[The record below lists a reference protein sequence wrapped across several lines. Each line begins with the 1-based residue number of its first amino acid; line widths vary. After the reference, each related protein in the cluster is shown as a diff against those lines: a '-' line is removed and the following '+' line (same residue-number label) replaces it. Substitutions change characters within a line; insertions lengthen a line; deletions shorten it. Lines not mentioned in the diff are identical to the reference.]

1 MRLLKLKLENIT
13 SLKGKHTIDF
23 SEISKQSDLF
33 AITGPTGSGKSSL
46 LMAMAMALY
55 GQNHKGLNAPDLVT
69 THCPYGKIEV
79 EFSLHGKIYNVKWNC
94 QTLKKDGTP
103 RKTPLTQR
111 SWQENGVEIEKDAQD
126 IIGLSWDQFTKVII
140 LNQGQFSEF
149 LTSTFNKRKEIL
161 EKLMGHGQLEVLS
174 KALRRKLSA
183 LEAEID
189 ALEGQTSFAVLMS
202 EEQYLELCQHKD
214 ALDKYLEDINTITIN
229 HSEIEKK
236 LKEDIALKE
245 KSIEISKQYHQ
256 KNILQESLQ
265 AQITKAQ
272 INLKSSDKELNDTQ
286 SLYKERRPF
295 LKEAIHTN
303 DRLERTQLKQSELQK
318 NIEHTIQQKSKK
330 DSAHK
335 EINQTISELKQ
346 KEAEILSKGAIQSD
360 SAEIQENTRL
370 ASQKIVQLEKLIEIR
385 QSHCAHKD
393 EIKDEG
399 TKSKND
405 LFEKINKNLIAN
417 LEKDHNTHS
426 NNIIEA
432 FKAEE
437 IPKLQSLLIEMIDE
451 LEINLKEAKTNQ
463 EELKKQSLEIEYNQ
477 KNAQALEAEIKDSK
491 SRITQLESTLKDKLH
506 SFELLNTQLANT
518 KIVNQRWNLLKL
530 TYDHLHQE
538 TGPQHEHSPTD
549 QECPV
554 CSSKE
559 VQWDQVFKP
568 LDELAGEDLSKQEK
582 LEEELK
588 VLNRTIDSVTLEREH
603 LHKGTLD
610 KEIELT
616 KISTLIENQSNA
628 MEKNLKQNKL
638 SNEEELQYIIEK
650 TREVQY
656 ELSNYLKARER
667 LVIRWKQAEAEVS
680 TDTLNIKD
688 LSTELEALITRLLEF
703 DPTLE
708 HLNYSELLSSIIP
721 TPDQIL
727 QISKLKEKCTLIYKK
742 IDVEIKRSQELSLVL
757 ERLKLSTKNS
767 LSIEQDLSELDKLS
781 TQYEQENKTLANEVT
796 SLTNTISAKKYPK
809 APQEELDSLEE
820 KLEMVRN
827 KREQSNK
834 EKIDI
839 DTRYRQGSEQIN
851 NLKDRMVELEK
862 LHILYI
868 EEIGQSIET
877 LTTLEQNEE
886 LNTFLENAQ
895 LNFELPLL
903 YLKNQSN
910 FIEHLKKYTQK
921 EWNSLQREE
930 VKNSDDKQVNNF
942 ELDKTFLSESVSPQA
957 EQSKNTFMAMNQKKA
972 ALEQEI
978 KTYQEQQKR
987 IEKLSQEINVKKSQ
1001 RDRFEVLNHYIGK
1014 DRFRDFALTILEN
1027 TLLEMANHE
1036 ISSLAEGRYELLH
1049 AKAGK
1054 RSEFMV
1060 KDHWHGGI
1068 ERKVST
1074 LSGGE
1079 TFLLSLGLAMG
1090 LSDITRGQTEIES
1103 FFIDEGFGTLDDE
1116 SIGQVLDCLMAI
1128 QSRGKQI
1135 GLISHV
1141 TSLTSQIPVRL
1152 EVTKNNFG
1160 ESTLQIS

>member
-1 MRLLKLKLENIT
+1 M
-13 SLKGKHTIDF
+13 
-23 SEISKQSDLF
+23 
-33 AITGPTGSGKSSL
+33 
-46 LMAMAMALY
+46 
-55 GQNHKGLNAPDLVT
+55 
-69 THCPYGKIEV
+69 
-79 EFSLHGKIYNVKWNC
+79 
-94 QTLKKDGTP
+94 
-103 RKTPLTQR
+103 
-111 SWQENGVEIEKDAQD
+111 
-126 IIGLSWDQFTKVII
+126 
-140 LNQGQFSEF
+140 
-149 LTSTFNKRKEIL
+149 
-161 EKLMGHGQLEVLS
+161 
-174 KALRRKLSA
+174 
-183 LEAEID
+183 
-189 ALEGQTSFAVLMS
+189 
-202 EEQYLELCQHKD
+202 
-214 ALDKYLEDINTITIN
+214 
-229 HSEIEKK
+229 
-236 LKEDIALKE
+236 
-245 KSIEISKQYHQ
+245 
-256 KNILQESLQ
+256 
-265 AQITKAQ
+265 
-272 INLKSSDKELNDTQ
+272 NDTQ

-295 LKEAIHTN
+295 LKEAIQTN
-303 DRLERTQLKQSELQK
+303 DKLERIQLKQSELRK
-318 NIEHTIQQKSKK
+318 SIEHNIQQKNKK
-330 DSAHK
+330 KSAFE
-335 EINQTISELKQ
+335 EINQKINELKQ
-346 KEAEILSKGAIQSD
+346 KESEILSKGALQTN
-360 SAEIQENTRL
+360 SAEIQENTRM

-393 EIKDEG
+393 EIKEEG

-405 LFEKINKNLIAN
+405 LFEKINKDLISN
-417 LEKDHNTHS
+417 LEKNHPTHS
-426 NNIIEA
+426 KSMIEA
-432 FKAEE
+432 FKAED
-437 IPKLQSLLIEMIDE
+437 ILKLQSLLIEMIDE
-451 LEINLKEAKTNQ
+451 LEANLKQAKTTQ

-477 KNAQALEAEIKDSK
+477 KNAHALEAEIKENKTKTTHLDM
-491 SRITQLESTLKDKLH
+491 TLKEKRH
-506 SFELLNTQLANT
+506 SFELLNTQLAHT

-530 TYDHLHQE
+530 TYDYLQQE
-538 TGPQHEHSPTD
+538 TGAQHVHSPLG
-549 QECPV
+549 QQCPV

-568 LDELAGEDLSKQEK
+568 LDELAGEDLTKQEK

-588 VLNRTIDSVTLEREH
+588 VINRLIDSLTLEKEH
-603 LHKGTLD
+603 LQKGTLD
-610 KEIELT
+610 KESELT
-616 KISTLIENQSNA
+616 KLKSLIEKQSQA
-628 MEKNLKQNKL
+628 IEKTLKQNKR
-638 SNEEELQYIIEK
+638 SNEDELQYILER

-667 LVIRWKQAEAEVS
+667 LVTRWKQAELEVS
-680 TDTLNIKD
+680 SDTLNIKE
-688 LSTELEALITRLLEF
+688 LSIELEGLITHLIEF
-703 DPTLE
+703 DPLLE
-708 HLNYSELLSSIIP
+708 HLNYSELLTIIKP
-721 TPDQIL
+721 TPEQTAH
-727 QISKLKEKCTLIYKK
+727 ISQLKDKCALIHKK
-742 IDVEIKRSQELSLVL
+742 IEIEIKRSQELSLVK
-757 ERLKLSTKNS
+757 ERLKLSTTNA
-767 LSIEQDLSELDKLS
+767 LSIDQDLSELDKLS
-781 TQYEQENKTLANEVT
+781 TQYEQENKNVANEIT
-796 SLTNTISAKKYPK
+796 SLTNTISVKKYPT
-809 APQEELDSLEE
+809 APQEELDQLEE
-820 KLEMVRN
+820 KLDIVRN
-827 KREQSNK
+827 RRDQSNK

-868 EEIGQSIET
+868 EEISQSIET
-877 LTTLEQNEE
+877 LVTLEENQD
-886 LNTFLENAQ
+886 LNNFLENAQ
-895 LNFELPLL
+895 LNYELPSL
-903 YLKNQSN
+903 YFKNQRN

-921 EWNSLQREE
+921 EWSTLQIKE
-930 VKNSDDKQVNNF
+930 VNTSNDKQLNNF
-942 ELDKTFLSESVSPQA
+942 ELDKTFLSESVSLQA
-957 EQSKNTFMAMNQKKA
+957 QQSRNTFMAMNQKKA

-987 IEKLSQEINVKKSQ
+987 IEKLSQEIKIKKTQ

-1160 ESTLQIS
+1160 ESTLEIS